1 MFAWVLNRP
10 LVLTD
15 NHSISLILKLLKV
28 VKKSS
33 THESNMNWLKNKW
46 VTDAFHGFI
55 LFLFVVTAIYC
66 FNPSNVEL
74 FVRNGFI
81 GSWSLSILF
90 ARKMNFHFILGE
102 AEIRERREKS
112 FEIKSFKSV
121 IKYQWKILKQR
132 KRIQQE
138 PV

>member
-33 THESNMNWLKNKW
+33 TRESNMNWLKNKW

-81 GSWSLSILF
+81 GS
-90 ARKMNFHFILGE
+90 
-102 AEIRERREKS
+102 
-112 FEIKSFKSV
+112 
-121 IKYQWKILKQR
+121 
-132 KRIQQE
+132 
-138 PV
+138 